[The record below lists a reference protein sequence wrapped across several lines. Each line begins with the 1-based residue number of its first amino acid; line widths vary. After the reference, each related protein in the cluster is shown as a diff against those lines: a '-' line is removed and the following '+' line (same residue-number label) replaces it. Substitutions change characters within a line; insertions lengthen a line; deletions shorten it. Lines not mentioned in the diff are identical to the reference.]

1 MHELLIAILILFIS
15 VAMFLSIVFILTVD
29 KKVLTLN
36 EQVNTVKNTDLKQ
49 FKSTVAFVHDMND
62 KINLAQI
69 RRIFDIT
76 MVGISFV
83 QAALVCKKIVQKYST
98 KKP

>member
-36 EQVNTVKNTDLKQ
+36 EQVSAVKNTDLKQ
-49 FKSTVAFVHDMND
+49 FKSTVAFVHQVND
-62 KINLAQI
+62 KFNLAQI

-76 MVGISFV
+76 MISVSLIQIAF
-83 QAALVCKKIVQKYST
+83 LYKKIIRKYSA
-98 KKP
+98 KKS